1 MLFFYRLCFR
11 LQTYIKNQ
19 YQTPR
24 FYCIFAASLLIIDFI
39 NKTYDNMKKI
49 ILSAVCA
56 LLLLPAFAQYKSGL
70 HVENLDTSVNPG
82 DNFFQYATG
91 NWIKN
96 NPQPPI
102 YPMWGSFT
110 KLDDDNTKAVAGII
124 QSISGRRNKPGT
136 VEQKIGDLYNLAMD
150 SVRRNREGAAP
161 VMAEVNKIKT
171 ITTREELFKYLTREH
186 DNLLW
191 SLYIGVDDK
200 NATEHIVSINQGGL
214 SMGNRDYY
222 LSKDPEVA
230 KIRNAAI
237 THYENL
243 FKLCGYS
250 PKQAK
255 KFVKTIWKME
265 TEIAKVSYSIEQ
277 MRDPEANYHKMSV
290 EELSKT
296 CHGFDWASYLRDYG
310 YDKTTE
316 VLLGQ
321 PEPVA
326 LACDMMMKEPLE
338 NLKLL
343 YIFRAIKGGSPYLS
357 DDFIAENFDFNRK
370 ISGAQEMTPR
380 WQRSV
385 DLVSSLL
392 NDAVGQMY
400 VKKYFSP
407 EAKTR
412 MLELVKNLQT
422 ALGERIKAQAW
433 MSEDTKKV
441 ALDKL
446 NAFYIKIGYPDK
458 WEDLSKLIIDPKK
471 SLYENVVEAGKFYFE
486 LDKQKNYNKPVDRD
500 EWQMPAQMVNAYY
513 NPTTNEICFPAGIL
527 QPPFFDIAADDAIN
541 YGAIGVVIG
550 HEMTHGFD
558 DQGSQYDKDGN
569 LKTWWAESDVKA
581 FKLATEQMAVYF
593 DSLWVIPGELRSN
606 GRQCL
611 GENIADHGGL
621 NIAYDAL
628 QMAQKKHGRLPDDN
642 GFTPEQR
649 FFLSFANVWA
659 GVSSDQILRYLTIN
673 DVHSANHLRVNGG
686 LSQCEYW
693 YKAFDIKPGNKL
705 YVDPKK
711 RVNIW

>member
-1 MLFFYRLCFR
+1 
-11 LQTYIKNQ
+11 
-19 YQTPR
+19 
-24 FYCIFAASLLIIDFI
+24 
-39 NKTYDNMKKI
+39 MKKFL
-49 ILSAVCA
+49 LSAMCA

-70 HVENLDTSVNPG
+70 HVENLDTSVDPG

-91 NWIKN
+91 NWITH

-124 QSISGRRNKPGT
+124 QNISGRRNKPGT
-136 VEQKIGDLYNLAMD
+136 VEQKIGDLYKLAMD
-150 SVRRNREGAAP
+150 SVRLNREGAEP
-161 VMAEVNKIKT
+161 VLAEVRKIKA
-171 ITTREELFKYLTREH
+171 ISTREELLKYLTREH

-200 NATEHIVSINQGGL
+200 NATEHIVSIYQGGL

-222 LSKDPEVA
+222 ISKDPEVA

-237 THYENL
+237 KHYENL

-255 KFVKTIWKME
+255 KFVKTIWQME
-265 TEIAKVSYSIEQ
+265 TKLAKVSYSIEQ

-290 EELSKT
+290 ADLSKI
-296 CHGFDWASYLRDYG
+296 CHNFDWAAYLRDYG

-343 YIFRAIKGGSPYLS
+343 YVFRTIKSAAPYLS

-412 MLELVKNLQT
+412 MLELVKNLQIS
-422 ALGERIKAQAW
+422 LGERIKAQTW
-433 MSEDTKKV
+433 MSEETKKV

-446 NAFYIKIGYPDK
+446 NAFYVKVGYPDK

-471 SLYENVVEAGKFYFE
+471 NLYENVVEAWRFYFE

-527 QPPFFDIAADDAIN
+527 QPPFFDIAADDAVN

-569 LKTWWAESDVKA
+569 LKTWWAESDINA

-628 QMAQKKHGRLPDDN
+628 QMSMKKHGRLPDDN

-659 GVSSDQILRYLTIN
+659 GVASDQILRYLTIN
-673 DVHSANHLRVNGG
+673 DVHSASHLRVNGG

-693 YKAFDIKPGNKL
+693 YKAFDIKPDNKL

>member
-1 MLFFYRLCFR
+1 
-11 LQTYIKNQ
+11 
-19 YQTPR
+19 
-24 FYCIFAASLLIIDFI
+24 
-39 NKTYDNMKKI
+39 MKKI

-161 VMAEVNKIKT
+161 VMAEVNKIKA

-471 SLYENVVEAGKFYFE
+471 SLYDNVVEAGKFYFE

>member
-1 MLFFYRLCFR
+1 MIKRIFLCV
-11 LQTYIKNQ
+11 I
-19 YQTPR
+19 
-24 FYCIFAASLLIIDFI
+24 
-39 NKTYDNMKKI
+39 
-49 ILSAVCA
+49 CA
-56 LLLLPAFAQYKSGL
+56 LFLLPTFAQEKMKAQPIKSKSGI
-70 HVENLDTSVNPG
+70 HYEYMDPSVNPG
-82 DNFFQYATG
+82 DDFFKYATG
-91 NWIKN
+91 NWIKH

-124 QSISGRRNKPGT
+124 QDIAKRRNKPGT
-136 VEQKIGDLYNLAMD
+136 IEQKIGDLYNMAMD
-150 SVRRNREGAAP
+150 SARLNREGAAP
-161 VMAEVNKIKT
+161 LLAEIARIKAVQS
-171 ITTREELFKYLTREH
+171 RDELFKYLTREH

-200 NATEHIVSINQGGL
+200 NASQHIVSISQGGL

-222 LSKDPEVA
+222 VSKDPEIV
-230 KIRNAAI
+230 KIRKAAI
-237 THYENL
+237 EHYENL

-250 PKQAK
+250 AKQAK
-255 KFVKTIWKME
+255 KNVKTIWAME
-265 TEIAKVSYSIEQ
+265 TKMAKVSYSIEQ
-277 MRDPEANYHKMSV
+277 MRDPEANYHKMTV
-290 EELSKT
+290 AELSKS
-296 CHGFDWASYLRDYG
+296 CNNFDWATYLRNYG
-310 YDKTTE
+310 YDRTSE
-316 VLLGQ
+316 VLVGQ

-326 LACDMMMKEPLE
+326 LGCDMMMKESLE

-343 YIFRAIKGGSPYLS
+343 YIFRAIQGAAPYLS
-357 DDFIAENFDFNRK
+357 DDFIAENFAYNSK
-370 ISGAQEMTPR
+370 ISGAKEMTPR

-385 DLVSSLL
+385 DLVSGFL

-400 VKKYFSP
+400 VKKYFPP

-412 MLELVKNLQT
+412 MLELVKNLQIS
-422 ALGERIKAQAW
+422 LGERIKAQTW
-433 MSEDTKKV
+433 MSEETKRV

-446 NAFYIKIGYPDK
+446 NAYYVKIGYPDK
-458 WEDLSKLIIDPKK
+458 WEDLSKLVVDPRK
-471 SLYENVVEAGKFYFE
+471 SLYENIIEASRFYFE

-500 EWQMPAQMVNAYY
+500 EWHMPAQMVNAYY

-527 QPPFFDIAADDAIN
+527 QPPFFDMKADDATN

-581 FKLATEQMAVYF
+581 FKLATEKMAVYF
-593 DSLWVIPGELRSN
+593 DSLWVIPGQLHSN

-621 NIAYDAL
+621 NVAYDAL
-628 QMAQKKHGRLPDDN
+628 QMAQKKHGRLPDEN

-659 GVSSDQILRYLTIN
+659 GVSSDEILRYLTIN
-673 DVHSANHLRVNGG
+673 DVHSVNYLRVNGG

-693 YKAFDIKPGNKL
+693 YKAFNIQPTNKL
-705 YVDPKK
+705 YVEPSK
-711 RVNIW
+711 RVDIW